1 MIPRSRFLPDPAR
14 AAVIDRTVRT
24 TLAESLQTVFRTCS
38 GHLDRR
44 PNDEHAL
51 LGALRSH
58 AVSPAVFGLY
68 TELVEALLAEETHAA
83 QRLLDML
90 LQPALRDWSGS
101 RVVTLEE
108 SHLGPQV
115 PALYVRVVDDDAD
128 KPIRLA
134 AVDAAELTRCTM
146 LHDETSILLERAAP
160 ELFGE
165 IAILTPE
172 IVMAADASAAA
183 GPGAF
188 GGASSFYLWG
198 AVILNS
204 VRQQTRPQMAE
215 VLAHEAGH
223 GYLLGS
229 TLGTPMVLNDP
240 AERHASPLRADA
252 RPMEGLVHASFVLA
266 RMMWCQDRL
275 LRSRLLAA
283 DERAETGRA
292 WTANLERFQRSRALI
307 ESQARFTP
315 DGAALWMDARDWVDR
330 TIAHARTRVT
340 VS

>member
-1 MIPRSRFLPDPAR
+1 MIQHSRVLPDSAR

-38 GHLDRR
+38 GLLDWR
-44 PNDEHAL
+44 PHDEHAL
-51 LGALRSH
+51 LGALRSP

-108 SHLGPQV
+108 SRLGPQI
-115 PALYVRVVDDDAD
+115 PALYVRMVDDDAD
-128 KPIRLA
+128 NPIRLA
-134 AVDAAELTRCTM
+134 AVDAAELARCTM

-160 ELFGE
+160 ELFSE
-165 IAILTPE
+165 IAILAPE
-172 IVMAADASAAA
+172 IVMAGEASAGD

-188 GGASSFYLWG
+188 GGASCFYLWG
-198 AVILNS
+198 TVILNS
-204 VRQQTRPQMAE
+204 ARQQTRPQMAE
-215 VLAHEAGH
+215 ALAHEAGH

-229 TLGTPMVLNDP
+229 TLGAPMVLNDP

-275 LRSRLLAA
+275 LRSRLLVA
-283 DERAETGRA
+283 DERAETMRA
-292 WTANLERFQRSRALI
+292 WIANLERFQRSRMLI
-307 ESQARFTP
+307 ESRARFTP
-315 DGAALWMDARDWVDR
+315 DGAALWTDARDWVDR
-330 TIAHARTRVT
+330 MIAHALYRAAL
-340 VS
+340 S